1 MQHANIF
8 VPTLERF
15 CAVSFS
21 GSNKSR
27 LSAICA
33 DLNFCD
39 LSLVVKMF
47 HASDCS
53 GQTRTGSW
61 LHIPCSKQD
70 KTGYIIIRS
79 HRTTSQTEHLAYQ
92 CSTIRPALFREP
104 VVSRIVAILFNT
116 QKELQ
121 ATGRNL
127 QHWNYTWHRQNLAIF
142 VQHDQRWLRDQKTAT
157 AATVTMDS
165 SRSNATC
172 RSMPQVDAH
181 AKHAPRSRLHWP
193 HSESK
198 ALLFHQT
205 FDTHTVTWWE
215 ICHGPLNEELVHL
228 PGCNQFLKDTLP
240 LRVSKQWS
248 APN

>member
-33 DLNFCD
+33 DLKTSVTFL
-39 LSLVVKMF
+39 LSLKCSMRLIALGKQEQV
-47 HASDCS
+47 SDY
-53 GQTRTGSW
+53 TY
-61 LHIPCSKQD
+61 PFSKQD

-104 VVSRIVAILFNT
+104 LVSRIVAILFNT

-205 FDTHTVTWWE
+205 FDTHSVKWWE
-215 ICHGPLNEELVHL
+215 IRHGPLNEELVHL

-240 LRVSKQWS
+240 VSKQWS